1 MCVGGF
7 AFFSCISMIRKNE
20 LFGKIF
26 NISTI
31 YHIEVRAEKKYY
43 EFYFLY
49 LYLEEINVK
58 WENYLSKG
66 REVVGNE
73 KETERDRIVAYEE
86 RIIHCRNK
94 NSSIR
99 SI

>member
-1 MCVGGF
+1 M
-7 AFFSCISMIRKNE
+7 SYLEK
-20 LFGKIF
+20 KF

-49 LYLEEINVK
+49 LYLEKINVK

-66 REVVGNE
+66 RGAVE
-73 KETERDRIVAYEE
+73 KENESERDRIVAYED